1 MIIRTLS
8 YEAISAPPRMGALER
23 YVTAQAESFLVPAMP
38 TFTYKK
44 ASKKVHPVA
53 ASLPEDFRTIR
64 HCPEDPLFTLSPLAT
79 RPPPFTPGTRL
90 TQ

>member
-1 MIIRTLS
+1 
-8 YEAISAPPRMGALER
+8 MGALER

-53 ASLPEDFRTIR
+53 ASLPEDF
-64 HCPEDPLFTLSPLAT
+64 
-79 RPPPFTPGTRL
+79 
-90 TQ
+90 